1 MRRHVDRR
9 RLHLRRG
16 RHLGQLAVQR
26 RSQRP
31 GGCQRLPR
39 GRGDRPRGANRRVC
53 PPVAIEP
60 VGTTCLGDNVAL
72 EVPQFENN
80 PLAQS
85 LANYTW
91 TGPNGFSATTAT
103 AFIADAEFIDA
114 GNYLLE
120 VTFTG
125 LECLLQSADYELLV
139 HEPTPSF
146 DAPGQQCLEGNS
158 FRFCR
163 RRRSVSRSCIHVGVR
178 ASLSPISKRRG
189 RKRYRI
195 WQRRLAPCG
204 VDASTKSVAAAS
216 VVDSIF
222 IELPPDLS
230 AFDVEVWPP
239 RDVFRSP

>member
-1 MRRHVDRR
+1 M
-9 RLHLRRG
+9 
-16 RHLGQLAVQR
+16 
-26 RSQRP
+26 
-31 GGCQRLPR
+31 
-39 GRGDRPRGANRRVC
+39 
-53 PPVAIEP
+53 AIEP

-91 TGPNGFSATTAT
+91 TGPNGFSANTAT
-103 AFIADAEFIDA
+103 AYIADAEFIDA

-158 FRFCR
+158 FDF
-163 RRRSVSRSCIHVGVR
+163 VGAGAQFPGAVYTWVFEQ
-178 ASLSPISKRRG
+178 ASPPSASG
-189 RKRYRI
+189 VGAERYRI
-195 WQRRLAPCG
+195 WRAAVG
-204 VDASTKSVAAAS
+204 TKWS
-216 VVDSIF
+216 
-222 IELPPDLS
+222 
-230 AFDVEVWPP
+230 
-239 RDVFRSP
+239 